1 MLFRVTMTSLTIAK
15 LESNHGTKFIK
26 LSSVSRG
33 GELLSLFQKHD
44 AESTTEERIDLK
56 NSQQ

>member
-1 MLFRVTMTSLTIAK
+1 MFRVTMTSLTIVK

-26 LSSVSRG
+26 LSFVSRG

-44 AESTTEERIDLK
+44 TESVMEERIDFE
-56 NSQQ
+56 NS